1 MCVCVL
7 GGGVLHGMRP
17 RLVLGPELSSLA
29 LAVDFY
35 SQGSQNNE
43 LMGSC
48 GKSGS
53 QSTLALWTRGEIAV
67 IESPTGTRL
76 GRESSL
82 HSVSGG
88 PVEQLLGT
96 VLYSGLQRAS
106 WKCSSAVEL
115 LPYMCE
121 VLMDPDS

>member
-1 MCVCVL
+1 ML
-7 GGGVLHGMRP
+7 GGGALHGMRP
-17 RLVLGPELSSLA
+17 RLVLGPGRSSLA

-53 QSTLALWTRGEIAV
+53 QSTLALWARGGIAV
-67 IESPTGTRL
+67 KESPTGTRL

-82 HSVSGG
+82 HSVSEG
-88 PVEQLLGT
+88 PVEQLLGN
-96 VLYSGLQRAS
+96 
-106 WKCSSAVEL
+106 CSSAGEL
-115 LPYMCE
+115 WPYMWG
-121 VLMDPDS
+121 PDGPHLLALQRTSSNCLST

>member
-1 MCVCVL
+1 MCVRVL

-35 SQGSQNNE
+35 SQESQNNE

-53 QSTLALWTRGEIAV
+53 QSTLALWTRGKIAV

-82 HSVSGG
+82 HSEPGG

-106 WKCSSAVEL
+106 WNSGSVAQQ
-115 LPYMCE
+115 
-121 VLMDPDS
+121 

>member
-1 MCVCVL
+1 MCVCARARVL
-7 GGGVLHGMRP
+7 GGGALHGMRP

-88 PVEQLLGT
+88 PVEQLLGNCP
-96 VLYSGLQRAS
+96 SF
-106 WKCSSAVEL
+106 WSAESFLHLGSVAQQ
-115 LPYMCE
+115 
-121 VLMDPDS
+121 